1 MAEFVSQEMR
11 QYVLLRLGAEEYGL
25 PIKRVQSIIRYEEPT
40 PVPRAP
46 SGVEGVVNLR
56 GQVIPLIDL
65 RKLLLGEPIEV
76 TSASRIVVV
85 DSQTGTVGLAVDTV
99 HEVASIDPS
108 SVRPAPAAVLAADT
122 SEAFEGVAQH
132 GDRLV
137 ILLDADKALSGPAFG
152 PSRSPGQEDGADV

>member
-1 MAEFVSQEMR
+1 VAEFVSQEAR

-65 RKLLLGEPIEV
+65 RRLLLGRSIEV
-76 TSASRIVVV
+76 TPSSRIVVV

-99 HEVASIDPS
+99 HEVASIDPA
-108 SVRPAPAAVLAADT
+108 SVRPAPVAVLAAET
-122 SEAFEGVAQH
+122 GEAFEGVAQY

-137 ILLDADKALSGPAFG
+137 ILLDPDKALSGPALG
-152 PSRSPGQEDGADV
+152 PSQSPGQEDGVDV